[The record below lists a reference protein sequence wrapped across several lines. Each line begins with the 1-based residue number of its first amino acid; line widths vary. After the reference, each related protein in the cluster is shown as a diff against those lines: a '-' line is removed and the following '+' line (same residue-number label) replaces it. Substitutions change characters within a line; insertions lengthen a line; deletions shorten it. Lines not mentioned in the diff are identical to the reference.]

1 MIILQD
7 LLRAVLDPVG
17 IILHYV
23 LGAYIWVLII
33 RALLSWVSPDP
44 YNPIVR
50 GLYSITEPVL
60 SFLRRKFPLMA
71 GSIDFSPMVAVLIV
85 WFLQMVLD
93 RLFHSVS
100 TWLSFVAR

>member
-1 MIILQD
+1 MIFAQD
-7 LLRAVLDPVG
+7 LLKAVLEPLG
-17 IILHYV
+17 IIIHYV

-33 RALLSWVSPDP
+33 RAVLSWVNPDP

-50 GLYSITEPVL
+50 ALYSITEPVL

-71 GSIDFSPMVAVLIV
+71 GSIDFSPMVAILVL
-85 WFLQMVLD
+85 WFLQMVFD
-93 RLFHSVS
+93 RLFLSIS

>member
-1 MIILQD
+1 MIVIQD
-7 LLRAVLDPVG
+7 LLRVILEPLG

-71 GSIDFSPMVAVLIV
+71 GSVDFSPMVAILII
-85 WFLQMVLD
+85 WFLQMVID
-93 RLFHSVS
+93 RLFHSISV
-100 TWLSFVAR
+100 WLSFVAR

>member
-1 MIILQD
+1 MIVIQD
-7 LLRAVLDPVG
+7 LLRVILEPLG

-71 GSIDFSPMVAVLIV
+71 GSIDFSPMVAILII
-85 WFLQMVLD
+85 WFLQMVFD
-93 RLFHSVS
+93 RLFHSIS

>member
-1 MIILQD
+1 MIVLQD
-7 LLRAVLDPVG
+7 LLRAFLEPVG

-23 LGAYIWVLII
+23 LGAYIWILII

>member
-1 MIILQD
+1 MIVLQD
-7 LLRAVLDPVG
+7 LLRAVLEPVG
-17 IILHYV
+17 IILHYA

-50 GLYSITEPVL
+50 GLYSITEPFL

-85 WFLQMVLD
+85 WFLQMVVD
-93 RLFHSVS
+93 RLFHSFS
-100 TWLSFVAR
+100 NWLSLVAS